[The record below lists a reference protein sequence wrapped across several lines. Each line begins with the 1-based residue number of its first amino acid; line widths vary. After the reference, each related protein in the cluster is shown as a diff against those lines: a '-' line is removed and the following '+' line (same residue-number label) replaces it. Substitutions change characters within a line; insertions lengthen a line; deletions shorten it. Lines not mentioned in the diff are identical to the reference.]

1 MVHPEA
7 SNSILRMPFPIQ
19 CGKFLLFDFF
29 VFLFFSFMKNKDSG
43 SVTDH
48 VVEID
53 ADKYTPMVIET
64 SIPSGLFIMSINI
77 SSFR

>member
-1 MVHPEA
+1 MV
-7 SNSILRMPFPIQ
+7 NSYYLTFWYS
-19 CGKFLLFDFF
+19 F
-29 VFLFFSFMKNKDSG
+29 FFSSMKNKDSG

-64 SIPSGLFIMSINI
+64 SIPSGSFIM
-77 SSFR
+77 